1 MEKEKAQYLSGIVL
15 SGGGNLLGMAA
26 SLLTIMIAARAL
38 SQEELGAYFL
48 VMVVVQFAALL
59 GDIGLRN
66 TAIKSLSLLTVESAD
81 FIQTARYLLTVTLTT
96 AAIAG
101 LAVWFAIPFLVSLWS
116 YQDFQQH
123 VAFVIP
129 IAFLTTGLQIGMS
142 LLVGAKQF
150 VRLSALSAGIE
161 ILRAILSTGGI
172 LIGLGIS
179 SLLWGMIISR
189 IVGIGVIWGGMPALF
204 APAFRHSRST
214 ELLKFGGW
222 LYGGSLMSVIMVRAS
237 DLILTTYVGTAALA
251 VYSAAMQIPAILQRI
266 FESIRPAVLGYVS
279 AQQSADG
286 AQQVATVRIATA
298 ILSVCAIILILLSE
312 PLMTVLYS
320 EKYKSGVSTMQALSV
335 WIAFAIVNY
344 LFSTILIGNG
354 ESRKAFLLT
363 IPQLFMIVIC
373 TGLLVPR
380 YEGFGAAM
388 ALIATGFLGNLV
400 GAWMLAG
407 NDRHTRHTLL
417 MVTIRAAA
425 PLLLLLIAAFYT
437 QDSFLLL
444 AGFAAI
450 ATGLLIATK
459 TIRSSDIRAVRPVI
473 SGMIGRMRANRTAA

>member
-26 SLLTIMIAARAL
+26 SLLTIMIAARLL

-48 VMVVVQFAALL
+48 IMVVVQFVALL

-66 TAIKSLSLLTVESAD
+66 TAIKSLSLLPVESAE
-81 FIQTARYLLTVTLTT
+81 FIQMSRYLLTMTLTT
-96 AAIAG
+96 SAIACLVVG
-101 LAVWFAIPFLVSLWS
+101 LAIPLLVSLWP

-123 VAFVIP
+123 AAFVLP
-129 IAFLTTGLQIGMS
+129 IAFLTTGLQIVMS

-161 ILRAILSTGGI
+161 ILRATLSTGGI
-172 LIGLGIS
+172 LTGLGLS

-189 IVGIGVIWGGMPALF
+189 IVGIGVIWGRMPTLF
-204 APAFRHSRST
+204 APTFRHSRST

-222 LYGGSLMSVIMVRAS
+222 LYGGSLISVIMVRAS
-237 DLILTTYVGTAALA
+237 DLMLTTYMGTAALA
-251 VYSAAMQIPAILQRI
+251 VYTAAMQIPAILQRI

-279 AQQSADG
+279 AQPSADG
-286 AQQVATVRIATA
+286 AQQVEIVRITTA
-298 ILSVCAIILILLSE
+298 MLSVCAIVLILLSE
-312 PLMTVLYS
+312 PLITVLYS
-320 EKYKSGVSTMQALSV
+320 EKYASGVSTMQALSV
-335 WIAFAIVNY
+335 WIAFAIINY
-344 LFSTILIGNG
+344 LYSTILIGNG

-380 YEGFGAAM
+380 YEGLGAAM

-400 GAWMLAG
+400 GAWMLG
-407 NDRHTRHTLL
+407 GDDQHTRYTLL
-417 MVTIRAAA
+417 MVTIRAAV
-425 PLLLLLIAAFYT
+425 PLLLLLISVFYT

-444 AGFAAI
+444 TSCCAI
-450 ATGLLIATK
+450 ATALLLATN
-459 TIRSSDIRAVRPVI
+459 TIRFSDLRAIGPVI
-473 SGMIGRMRANRTAA
+473 SRMIGQIRANRAAA